1 MKRGLPP
8 ASSSEARYEL
18 LDIIGE
24 GTFSVVHRA
33 RSRFDRSLRAVKILK
48 KVEQA
53 ATRIRDEVGA
63 LLALRGCEHVV
74 SVLDCVRHEDGQI
87 DIVMPCVRAAAE
99 QEAHPARRPLTT
111 DIRLPCRYFP
121 HADFGAAL
129 AEGLFTPEHI
139 RCYTL
144 GLFYALQHI
153 HAHGYVHRDIKPNNV
168 LYNFSE
174 RRTLVVDFGLVHCA
188 TAKAKAHHREPPT
201 LSRAAAG
208 EGDSRA
214 AAPSDAYSDAVGS
227 QIVPDRPRSS
237 QIVRS
242 TTQLPPAVVHLRE
255 AGSLLDALPP
265 PKPPFP
271 GSRRGDRAPT
281 VSGRDSARDGAERSH
296 RKSRTAATATAT
308 AAPAAAPAACPE
320 AEAMVLCDDALEP
333 PPPAPME
340 PEEELEPRRRPADE
354 THSSVKDEVGR
365 SDLRPKMQRRPADET
380 HSSVKDEVGRSDLRP
395 KKQKPSMPDGGAP
408 AAALAEAAGAADGAF
423 ARRAAASP
431 LGRVAV
437 GASPLGRV
445 AVGTAHAPPLAAA
458 AATVTAAAT
467 HAAEASSTAAV
478 TTAAAATAATA
489 ATATATAAAAA
500 GPSRVPEAA
509 RPPYLGGVPEAARPP
524 YLGGRGPSGS
534 RERAHGASLAHGTLG
549 PRRLP
554 IAAMP
559 PREPLRTLRPSPA
572 AAAATAAATA
582 PAAATTA
589 GTAAGAVA
597 GAGPLPP
604 TAPPSRSS
612 GAPAGRH
619 VPLPSMAGQREGTRG
634 FRAPEVLLRQ
644 RVQGPPIDVW
654 AAGVI
659 VLTLLSRRYVDCR

>member
-63 LLALRGCEHVV
+63 LLALRG
-74 SVLDCVRHEDGQI
+74 
-87 DIVMPCVRAAAE
+87 
-99 QEAHPARRPLTT
+99 
-111 DIRLPCRYFP
+111 YFP

-208 EGDSRA
+208 EGASRA
-214 AAPSDAYSDAVGS
+214 AASSDAYSDAVGS
-227 QIVPDRPRSS
+227 RIVPDRPRSS

-340 PEEELEPRRRPADE
+340 LEPR
-354 THSSVKDEVGR
+354 
-365 SDLRPKMQRRPADET
+365 RRPADET

-395 KKQKPSMPDGGAP
+395 KKQKPSMPDGRAP
-408 AAALAEAAGAADGAF
+408 TAALAEAAGAADGA
-423 ARRAAASP
+423 
-431 LGRVAV
+431 
-437 GASPLGRV
+437 
-445 AVGTAHAPPLAAA
+445 
-458 AATVTAAAT
+458 
-467 HAAEASSTAAV
+467 
-478 TTAAAATAATA
+478 
-489 ATATATAAAAA
+489 
-500 GPSRVPEAA
+500 
-509 RPPYLGGVPEAARPP
+509 
-524 YLGGRGPSGS
+524 
-534 RERAHGASLAHGTLG
+534 
-549 PRRLP
+549 
-554 IAAMP
+554 
-559 PREPLRTLRPSPA
+559 
-572 AAAATAAATA
+572 
-582 PAAATTA
+582 
-589 GTAAGAVA
+589 
-597 GAGPLPP
+597 
-604 TAPPSRSS
+604 RSS

-659 VLTLLSRRYVDCR
+659 VLTLLSRRLIG

>member
-33 RSRFDRSLRAVKILK
+33 RSR
-48 KVEQA
+48 
-53 ATRIRDEVGA
+53 
-63 LLALRGCEHVV
+63 
-74 SVLDCVRHEDGQI
+74 
-87 DIVMPCVRAAAE
+87 
-99 QEAHPARRPLTT
+99 
-111 DIRLPCRYFP
+111 YFP

-129 AEGLFTPEHI
+129 AEGPFTPEHI

-208 EGDSRA
+208 EGPSRA

-365 SDLRPKMQRRPADET
+365 SDLRPK
-380 HSSVKDEVGRSDLRP
+380 
-395 KKQKPSMPDGGAP
+395 KQKPSMPDGRAP
-408 AAALAEAAGAADGAF
+408 TAALAEAAGAADGAF

-437 GASPLGRV
+437 G
-445 AVGTAHAPPLAAA
+445 TAHAPPLAAA
-458 AATVTAAAT
+458 A
-467 HAAEASSTAAV
+467 
-478 TTAAAATAATA
+478 
-489 ATATATAAAAA
+489 
-500 GPSRVPEAA
+500 
-509 RPPYLGGVPEAARPP
+509 
-524 YLGGRGPSGS
+524 
-534 RERAHGASLAHGTLG
+534 
-549 PRRLP
+549 
-554 IAAMP
+554 
-559 PREPLRTLRPSPA
+559 
-572 AAAATAAATA
+572 
-582 PAAATTA
+582 
-589 GTAAGAVA
+589 
-597 GAGPLPP
+597 
-604 TAPPSRSS
+604 
-612 GAPAGRH
+612 
-619 VPLPSMAGQREGTRG
+619 
-634 FRAPEVLLRQ
+634 
-644 RVQGPPIDVW
+644 
-654 AAGVI
+654 
-659 VLTLLSRRYVDCR
+659 

>member
-111 DIRLPCRYFP
+111 DIRLLCRYFP

-208 EGDSRA
+208 EGANRA

-365 SDLRPKMQRRPADET
+365 SDLRPK
-380 HSSVKDEVGRSDLRP
+380 
-395 KKQKPSMPDGGAP
+395 KQKPSMPDGGAP
-408 AAALAEAAGAADGAF
+408 TAALAEAAGAADGAF

-437 GASPLGRV
+437 G
-445 AVGTAHAPPLAAA
+445 TAHAPPLAAA
-458 AATVTAAAT
+458 AATVAAAAT

-478 TTAAAATAATA
+478 TTAAAAAATA
-489 ATATATAAAAA
+489 ATATAATATAAAAA

-659 VLTLLSRRYVDCR
+659 VLTLLSRRYVDCN